1 MSGASNA
8 PVADAAEAGNK
19 AAVQAL
25 IQKKADVNAA
35 QTDGATALHWAAHKG
50 NLEMAEMLIKA
61 GANVKVSNKF
71 GASPLSSAA
80 ETGNGPMME
89 LFLKAGADPNTVS
102 PGGESVLMTAAR
114 TGDVE
119 TIKSLISHGAN
130 VNAVEPYAKQT
141 ALMWA
146 AAEGNV
152 QAVEALLKAGAD
164 FKTRDRFGF
173 SPLLFAAREG
183 KTNVLPVLVKA
194 GEDPKEEVQPRFRQ
208 RSHKIAQSNRG
219 IAGITP
225 PGTSAVSLATANAH
239 YETATKLLEL
249 GADPNAERNGWGPIH
264 SITWVRKSGL
274 GDNAPPPEGSGN
286 MTSLQMVKQLKD
298 HGADLNLRMTKK
310 ENVGLTILNTKG
322 GTAYFLAAR
331 TADAELM
338 KYLVQLGAD
347 PKIPNEDGSTAL
359 MAAAG
364 LGTRSPGED
373 AGTEEEVIEAVQVA
387 LDHGLDINAV
397 DKNGETA
404 MHGAAYKNLP
414 KAVEF
419 LNAKGAKVE
428 VWNTKNKQGWT
439 PLWIALGNRF
449 GNVKP
454 SPETE
459 AALKKIMTAA
469 GVSTSTEGLSNC
481 DTHSLNECKP
491 VAK

>member
-1 MSGASNA
+1 MIGDFRA
-8 PVADAAEAGNK
+8 PD
-19 AAVQAL
+19 
-25 IQKKADVNAA
+25 
-35 QTDGATALHWAAHKG
+35 
-50 NLEMAEMLIKA
+50 
-61 GANVKVSNKF
+61 
-71 GASPLSSAA
+71 
-80 ETGNGPMME
+80 
-89 LFLKAGADPNTVS
+89 
-102 PGGESVLMTAAR
+102 
-114 TGDVE
+114 
-119 TIKSLISHGAN
+119 
-130 VNAVEPYAKQT
+130 
-141 ALMWA
+141 
-146 AAEGNV
+146 
-152 QAVEALLKAGAD
+152 LL
-164 FKTRDRFGF
+164 RFGF

-373 AGTEEEVIEAVQVA
+373 AGTEEEVIEAVQAA

-481 DTHSLNECKP
+481 DTHSLSECKP